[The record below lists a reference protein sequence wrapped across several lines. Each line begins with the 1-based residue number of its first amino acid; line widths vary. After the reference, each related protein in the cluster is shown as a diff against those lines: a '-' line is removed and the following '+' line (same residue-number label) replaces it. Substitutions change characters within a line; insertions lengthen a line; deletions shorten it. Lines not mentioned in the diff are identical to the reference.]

1 MTAPPG
7 NPGRDH
13 HGIPHR
19 DAADHDDLRDP
30 HLLAA
35 LAQAPDALDGPP
47 PALTAALQ
55 QAARDAVAPAAP
67 ERPRRARWAWLDIW
81 RQPVWATG
89 LTAVLMA
96 ALVLGLWWQPHIDSP
111 DGALPAIADTRV
123 AEQAVDTPAPRAQAE
138 AAPASA
144 GVTPSTAPAP
154 APAPAVS
161 PTPRSLA
168 VPARPKSSAE
178 RRPAPRSEPSAPKA
192 EAASPLA
199 ESSRAREQA
208 RAAPGSGAA
217 DPSPVSAAPAPPPAA
232 TAAPSPAAL
241 AQPSTAHPPPPQLA
255 GLIDRL
261 REATDAKPASIAAQ
275 TDAVIAERK
284 RATEPSGVLAK
295 LEGSTSAWRWT
306 PPGSGGEAVTAAG
319 DAAAW
324 LQRLRDAAA
333 GRWQPRPASAV
344 QLEAEASSR
353 PATAVTFTG
362 GPIGPIRITLNG
374 DTAQWQDAQGAW
386 QAPLPPGAAQAL
398 LRK

>member
-1 MTAPPG
+1 MTAAP
-7 NPGRDH
+7 NDPGRDH
-13 HGIPHR
+13 HVIPHR
-19 DAADHDDLRDP
+19 DAPDHDERRDA

-47 PALTAALQ
+47 AALTAALQ
-55 QAARDAVAPAAP
+55 QAARNAVAPAAP
-67 ERPRRARWAWLDIW
+67 QRPRRARWAWLDIW

-96 ALVLGLWWQPHIDSP
+96 TLVLGLWWQPHIDSP

-144 GVTPSTAPAP
+144 GVTPSIPAAPAP

-178 RRPAPRSEPSAPKA
+178 RRPAPRSEPPAPKA

-199 ESSRAREQA
+199 ESSQVPVQAPGQA
-208 RAAPGSGAA
+208 RAAPSSGAA
-217 DPSPVSAAPAPPPAA
+217 APLRASSAEPSPVSVAPAPPPAA

-241 AQPSTAHPPPPQLA
+241 AQPSTVHPPPPQLA
-255 GLIDRL
+255 ELIDRL
-261 REATDAKPASIAAQ
+261 REATDAKPASVAAQ

-295 LEGSTSAWRWT
+295 LQGSTSAWRWT
-306 PPGSGGEAVTAAG
+306 PPGSGGEPVTAG
-319 DAAAW
+319 SDAAVW
-324 LQRLRDAAA
+324 LQRLRDTAA
-333 GRWQPRPASAV
+333 GRWQPQPASAV
-344 QLEAEASSR
+344 QLEALSR
-353 PATAVTFTG
+353 PTTVVTFNG
-362 GPIGPIRITLNG
+362 GSTGPIRITLSG

-386 QAPLPPGAAQAL
+386 QAP
-398 LRK
+398 